1 MSNAKKL
8 TYSLPSHRDEIT
20 PQLMNVTRII
30 DMKEPLFLRHLRNSA
45 ASGDS
50 GSWADRFTA
59 VRAPQKAVS
68 DDDAPVYVL
77 EDGKPISNE
86 EFVRMGGEGGLTAEG
101 EKQDGTAAGKDGTA
115 AGKDGT
121 PAGGE
126 GGDGAGA
133 VAGAGGPAAR
143 SGKDSKRAEGIK
155 KPGPVDRDSPPPLKQ
170 ALAELGY
177 RKKRKAAKVF
187 GLLDY
192 EDEVDSKEEEQRR
205 CGSRRRGGRLE
216 KESNKP
222 KLPWTG
228 KRVRPSFTDDE

>member
-50 GSWADRFTA
+50 GSWADRFTT
-59 VRAPQKAVS
+59 VRAPKKAAS

-77 EDGKPISNE
+77 EDGKSISNE

-101 EKQDGTAAGKDGTA
+101 EKQNGTA

-121 PAGGE
+121 PSGGE

-143 SGKDSKRAEGIK
+143 SSKDSKRAEAIK
-155 KPGPVDRDSPPPLKQ
+155 KPSPVDRDSPPPLKQ

-192 EDEVDSKEEEQRR
+192 EDEVDSEEEEQRR
-205 CGSRRRGGRLE
+205 CGGRRRRGRLE

-228 KRVRPSFTDDE
+228 KRVKPSFTDDE